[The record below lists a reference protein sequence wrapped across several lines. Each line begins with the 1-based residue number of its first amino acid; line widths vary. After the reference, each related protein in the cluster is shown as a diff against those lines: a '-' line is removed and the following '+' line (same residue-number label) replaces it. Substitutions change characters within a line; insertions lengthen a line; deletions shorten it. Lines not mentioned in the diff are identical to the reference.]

1 MKRLLERTFVV
12 EAAAERA
19 WAELVAAEQWPRWAR
34 HLASV
39 RVTPPGPV
47 GPGSSA
53 TLKLTNHT
61 KASMRV
67 TEFQDGR
74 RFRWEGSFLWL
85 GLGYD
90 HLVTT
95 DETGRVQI
103 TFTVEGAGVGVATI
117 GPLFA
122 AIYAR
127 NLDRAIPRLQD
138 RLRSPDHGQP
148 YPEYGSPSEHR
159 PRAGPGGG

>member
-1 MKRLLERTFVV
+1 MKRLLERTFGV

-19 WAELVAAEQWPRWAR
+19 WAELVAAEQWPKWAH
-34 HLASV
+34 HLHSV
-39 RVTPPGPV
+39 QVTPPGPV
-47 GPGSSA
+47 GPASSA

-61 KASMRV
+61 RATVRV

-74 RFRWEGSFLWL
+74 RFRWEGPFLWM

-95 DETGRVQI
+95 DDTGRVSI
-103 TFTVEGAGVGVATI
+103 TFTVDAAGLGVDMI

-122 AIYAR
+122 GIYAR
-127 NLDRAIPRLQD
+127 SLDRAIPRLQVL
-138 RLRSPDHGQP
+138 LRSPDP
-148 YPEYGSPSEHR
+148 AR
-159 PRAGPGGG
+159 PT

>member
-1 MKRLLERTFVV
+1 MKRLLERTFDV

-19 WAELVAAEQWPRWAR
+19 WAELVAAERWPRWAR

-39 RVTPPGPV
+39 QVTPPGPV
-47 GPGSSA
+47 GPGSRA

-61 KASMRV
+61 RATMRV

-95 DETGRVQI
+95 DQTGRVQI
-103 TFTVEGAGVGVATI
+103 TFTVEGAGVGVNTI

-122 AIYAR
+122 GVYAR
-127 NLDRAIPRLQD
+127 NLDRAIPRLQAL
-138 RLRSPDHGQP
+138 LRSPAGHDPGRVP
-148 YPEYGSPSEHR
+148 VPEEPTE
-159 PRAGPGGG
+159 GPTSA

>member
-1 MKRLLERTFVV
+1 MKRLLQRTFTV

-19 WAELVAAEQWPRWAR
+19 WAELVAAERWPRWAR

-39 RVTPPGPV
+39 QVTPPGPV

-53 TLKLTNHT
+53 TLRLRNRTT
-61 KASMRV
+61 ASVRV
-67 TEFQDGR
+67 TKFEDGR

-95 DETGRVQI
+95 DDTGRASI
-103 TFTVEGAGVGVATI
+103 TFTVDGVGVGVDTI
-117 GPLFA
+117 GRLFA
-122 AIYAR
+122 SMYAR
-127 NLDRAIPRLQD
+127 TLDRAIPRLQAL
-138 RLRSPDHGQP
+138 LRAPDQ
-148 YPEYGSPSEHR
+148 
-159 PRAGPGGG
+159 AGPK

>member
-1 MKRLLERTFVV
+1 MKRLLERAFVV
-12 EAAAERA
+12 EAAAEGA
-19 WAELVAAEQWPRWAR
+19 WAELLAAEQWPRWAR
-34 HLASV
+34 HLRSV
-39 RVTPPGPV
+39 QVAPPGPV

-61 KASMRV
+61 TATARV

-95 DETGRVQI
+95 HDTGRVSI
-103 TFTVEGAGVGVATI
+103 TFTVEGAGVGVNTI
-117 GPLFA
+117 GRLFA
-122 AIYAR
+122 GIYAR
-127 NLDRAIPRLQD
+127 NLDRAIPRLQAL
-138 RLRSPDHGQP
+138 LRSPDP
-148 YPEYGSPSEHR
+148 AWPT
-159 PRAGPGGG
+159 

>member
-1 MKRLLERTFVV
+1 MKRLLERTFDV

-19 WAELVAAEQWPRWAR
+19 WAELVAAERWPRWAR

-39 RVTPPGPV
+39 QVTPPGPV
-47 GPGSSA
+47 GPGSGA

-61 KASMRV
+61 KATVRV

-95 DETGRVQI
+95 DETGRVHI
-103 TFTVEGAGVGVATI
+103 TFTVEGAGVGVDTI
-117 GPLFA
+117 GRLFA
-122 AIYAR
+122 GVYAR
-127 NLDRAIPRLQD
+127 NLDRAIPRLQAL
-138 RLRSPDHGQP
+138 LRSPTRHDPGRAP
-148 YPEYGSPSEHR
+148 VPEAPTEG
-159 PRAGPGGG
+159 ATDA

>member
-1 MKRLLERTFVV
+1 MITARSSMRRLLERTFAV
-12 EAAAERA
+12 EATAERA

-39 RVTPPGPV
+39 QVTPPGLV
-47 GPGSSA
+47 GPGSRA

-61 KASMRV
+61 TATVRV

-74 RFRWEGSFLWL
+74 RFRWEGSFLWM

-95 DETGRVQI
+95 NDAGRVSI
-103 TFTVEGAGVGVATI
+103 TFTVDVAGVGVNTI
-117 GPLFA
+117 GRLFA
-122 AIYAR
+122 SVYAR
-127 NLDRAIPRLQD
+127 NLDRAIPRLQA
-138 RLRSPDHGQP
+138 RLQSPDP
-148 YPEYGSPSEHR
+148 AR
-159 PRAGPGGG
+159 PR

>member
-1 MKRLLERTFVV
+1 MKRLLERTFAV

-39 RVTPPGPV
+39 QVTPPGPV
-47 GPGSSA
+47 GPGSRA
-53 TLKLTNHT
+53 TLHLTNHT
-61 KASMRV
+61 RATVRV

-95 DETGRVQI
+95 DETGQVRV
-103 TFTVEGAGVGVATI
+103 TFTVEGAGVGVNTI
-117 GPLFA
+117 GRLFA
-122 AIYAR
+122 GVYAR
-127 NLDRAIPRLQD
+127 QLDRAIPRLQALLRAPD
-138 RLRSPDHGQP
+138 RA
-148 YPEYGSPSEHR
+148 R
-159 PRAGPGGG
+159 PQ

>member
-19 WAELVAAEQWPRWAR
+19 WAELLGAERWPRWAQ
-34 HLASV
+34 HLRSV
-39 RVTPPGPV
+39 QVTPPGPV
-47 GPGSSA
+47 RPGSSA

-61 KASMRV
+61 TATVRV

-90 HLVTT
+90 HVIRT
-95 DETGRVQI
+95 DNTGRVHI
-103 TFTVEGAGVGVATI
+103 TFTVDGAGIGVDTI
-117 GPLFA
+117 GRLFA
-122 AIYAR
+122 SVYAR
-127 NLDRAIPRLQD
+127 QLDRAIPRLQVLLQAAD
-138 RLRSPDHGQP
+138 RA
-148 YPEYGSPSEHR
+148 R
-159 PRAGPGGG
+159 PK

>member
-1 MKRLLERTFVV
+1 MRRLLERTFDIG
-12 EAAAERA
+12 ASADRA

-39 RVTPPGPV
+39 QVTPPGPV
-47 GPGSSA
+47 GPASSA

-61 KASMRV
+61 KATMRV
-67 TEFQDGR
+67 TEFEDGR

-95 DETGRVQI
+95 DDTDQAQI
-103 TFTVEGAGVGVATI
+103 TFTVEGAGVGVNSI
-117 GPLFA
+117 GRLFA
-122 AIYAR
+122 G
-127 NLDRAIPRLQD
+127 L
-138 RLRSPDHGQP
+138 LRPQP
-148 YPEYGSPSEHR
+148 R
-159 PRAGPGGG
+159 PRHPPTAGPASITRPGTTQPGSQQATR

>member
-1 MKRLLERTFVV
+1 MRRLLERTFTV
-12 EAAAERA
+12 EAAAEQA
-19 WAELVAAEQWPRWAR
+19 WAELLAAEQWPRWAQ
-34 HLASV
+34 HLGSV
-39 RVTPPGPV
+39 QVTPPGPV

-61 KASMRV
+61 TATVRV

-85 GLGYD
+85 SLGYD

-95 DETGRVQI
+95 DDTGRVTI
-103 TFTVEGAGVGVATI
+103 TFTVDAAGPGVTII

-122 AIYAR
+122 SIYAR
-127 NLDRAIPRLQD
+127 NLDRAIPRLQA
-138 RLRSPDHGQP
+138 LMRSPDP
-148 YPEYGSPSEHR
+148 AR
-159 PRAGPGGG
+159 PT

>member
-1 MKRLLERTFVV
+1 MKRLLERTFAV

-19 WAELVAAEQWPRWAR
+19 WDELIAAEKWPRWAQ
-34 HLASV
+34 HLRSV
-39 RVTPPGPV
+39 QVTPPGSV

-53 TLKLTNHT
+53 THRLKNHT
-61 KASMRV
+61 KASVRV
-67 TEFQDGR
+67 TEFEDGR

-95 DETGRVQI
+95 DDTGRVTI
-103 TFTVEGAGVGVATI
+103 TFTVDAAGLGVNAI

-122 AIYAR
+122 GIYAR
-127 NLDRAIPRLQD
+127 SLDRAIPRLQAL
-138 RLRSPDHGQP
+138 LRSPDP
-148 YPEYGSPSEHR
+148 AR
-159 PRAGPGGG
+159 PT